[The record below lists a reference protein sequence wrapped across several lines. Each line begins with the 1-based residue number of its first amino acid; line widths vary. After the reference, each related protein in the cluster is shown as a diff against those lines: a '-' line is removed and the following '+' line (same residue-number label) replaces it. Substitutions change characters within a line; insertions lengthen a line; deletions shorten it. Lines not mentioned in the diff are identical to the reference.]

1 MLRYCLSSQTHCSES
16 GAGRGSFSVRPRR
29 KLVAGTSGEGPPA
42 VLARSGRA
50 LRPPRITRPS
60 RAVLD
65 VGWQHSPAAARCPHT
80 RRCRLWRQVGRRLGY
95 DDNLL
100 DEFLPMPAGGETAED
115 DLLRTAGLNK
125 IAIVSTRE
133 EQARR
138 AAESSASVQRPN
150 CSSLRLRLQTTRRR
164 SALEADLIAYV
175 WAASTHAV
183 FRAFDRVDRKKIVY
197 VQGTG
202 AVSIVLAVERWVGE
216 NFSSYAPSH
225 ADD

>member
-1 MLRYCLSSQTHCSES
+1 MPFLLGAVELFDRLGSPDQAERFWML
-16 GAGRGSFSVRPRR
+16 AGGIHQRQRDTLTP
-29 KLVAGTSGEGPPA
+29 GE
-42 VLARSGRA
+42 R
-50 LRPPRITRPS
+50 
-60 RAVLD
+60 
-65 VGWQHSPAAARCPHT
+65 
-80 RRCRLWRQVGRRLGY
+80 RLWRQVGRRLGY
-95 DDNLL
+95 DDDLL

-138 AAESSASVQRPN
+138 AAELLGERTEAELLVVTA
-150 CSSLRLRLQTTRRR
+150 TTANHETR

-183 FRAFDRVDRKKIVY
+183 FRAFDRVDRKKLVY

-216 NFSSYAPSH
+216 NFAPTARSQP
-225 ADD
+225 DD